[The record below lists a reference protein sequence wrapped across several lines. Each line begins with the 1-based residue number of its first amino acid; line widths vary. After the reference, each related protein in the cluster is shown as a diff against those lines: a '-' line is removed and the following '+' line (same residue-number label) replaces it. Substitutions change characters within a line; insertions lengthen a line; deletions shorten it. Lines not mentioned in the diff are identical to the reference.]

1 MMNIKVSEEL
11 LSLSSEPEKLSS
23 IKAPGVLSLFC
34 GAGGLDIGF
43 LKQGFV
49 VPLAADYDASAVN
62 SYNQNHPGETAVKID
77 LLETSPEDIYEMA
90 LRSQCNVDNIEGII
104 GGPPCQGFS
113 RGNVGRCP
121 SDPRNQLALKYA
133 AIVNY
138 FHRKTRIKFF
148 LFENVPE
155 ITAKKNVEFLTLLRK
170 ELSTNFN
177 VYEKEL
183 NASDFGVPQ
192 HRRRYFIVGIS
203 RCVDKGGFEFPAPL
217 GTPIKTVA
225 DAIKGLPAPYFFKR
239 GVVAPDI
246 PYHPNHWTMQ
256 PKSKRF
262 ETGEMPSGGRSFIK
276 LVWDKP
282 SRTVAYGNREIH
294 IHPDGARRLSIY
306 EAMQLQGFPFT
317 YSLFGSLSAQ
327 VKQISNAVAPPVA
340 EALAASVRKY
350 LFS

>member
-1 MMNIKVSEEL
+1 MNIKVSEEFF
-11 LSLSSEPEKLSS
+11 SSSEPENLSPIS
-23 IKAPGVLSLFC
+23 PPGVLSLFC
-34 GAGGLDIGF
+34 GAGGLDVGF

-49 VPLAADYDASAVN
+49 VPLAADFDASAVK
-62 SYNQNHPGETAVKID
+62 SYNQNHPGNSAIKID
-77 LLETSPEDIYEMA
+77 LLTTTPKDLYDMA
-90 LRSQCNVDNIEGII
+90 LNSQGGAGNIQGII

-121 SDPRNQLALKYA
+121 NDPRNQLALKYA
-133 AIVNY
+133 DIVNY
-138 FHRKTRIKFF
+138 FHEKSNIKFF

-155 ITAKKNVEFLTLLRK
+155 ILAKKNVEFLALLR
-170 ELSTNFN
+170 EQLSTNFN
-177 VYEKEL
+177 IYEKEL

-192 HRRRYFIVGIS
+192 NRRRYFIVGMAKHI
-203 RCVDKGGFEFPAPL
+203 DKGVFEFPASL
-217 GTPIKTVA
+217 GLPVKTVA
-225 DAIKGLPAPYFFKR
+225 DAIWGLPEPYFFKR
-239 GVVAPDI
+239 GAVAAEI

-262 ETGEMPSGGRSFIK
+262 TSGEMPQGGRSFIK

-294 IHPDGARRLSIY
+294 VHPDGARRLSIY
-306 EAMQLQGFPFT
+306 EAMQLQGFPFS

-340 EALAASVRKY
+340 EALAKCVKKC